1 MVHDRWPVKFLIHLL
16 LLITLSAL
24 GGAAW
29 VAHRPVTLPPGVAIK
44 GGGKNRDPVDDLKQA
59 AIKGAGV
66 IVISETEVNRHLE
79 KVLSARR
86 QGPLARWVQFEN
98 LHLDLEPEVAHVTLV
113 WNVSGHWS
121 TATVDLSVVRLE
133 KNFRIEIVGGAYG
146 HLKVPRGLLRP
157 LAPALQSLNEAL
169 QEEIHALFQMNQ
181 VRVAEHKLVLD
192 PRFP

>member
-1 MVHDRWPVKFLIHLL
+1 MHDRWPVKFLIHLL
-16 LLITLSAL
+16 LLTTLSAL
-24 GGAAW
+24 AGAAW
-29 VAHRPVTLPPGVAIK
+29 VAHRPVTLPEGGAIT

-66 IVISETEVNRHLE
+66 IVINEAEVNRHLG

-86 QGPLARWVQFEN
+86 QGPLSRWVQFKN
-98 LHLDLEPEVAHVTLV
+98 LHLDLEPDVAHATLV
-113 WNVSGHWS
+113 WNVSGHYS
-121 TATVDLSVVRLE
+121 TATVDLRVARLE

-157 LAPALQSLNEAL
+157 LAPVLQSLSEAL

>member
-16 LLITLSAL
+16 LLTTLSAL
-24 GGAAW
+24 AGAAW
-29 VAHRPVTLPPGVAIK
+29 VAHRPVTPPEGVAIK
-44 GGGKNRDPVDDLKQA
+44 GSGKNRDPVDELKQA

-66 IVISETEVNRHLE
+66 IVINETEVNRHLG
-79 KVLSARR
+79 KVLIARR
-86 QGPLARWVQFEN
+86 QGPLARWVQFES
-98 LHLDLEPEVAHVTLV
+98 LHLALEPDVAHATLV
-113 WNVSGHWS
+113 WNVSGHYS
-121 TATVDLSVVRLE
+121 TATVDLRVARLE

-157 LAPALQSLNEAL
+157 LAPVLQSLSEAL

>member
-1 MVHDRWPVKFLIHLL
+1 MKFLINLL

-24 GGAAW
+24 AGAAW
-29 VAHRPVTLPPGVAIK
+29 VAHRPVTLPSGEAVK

-79 KVLSARR
+79 KELRARR
-86 QGPLARWVQFEN
+86 QGPLARRVQFEN
-98 LHLDLEPEVAHVTLV
+98 LHLDLEPEVAHATLA
-113 WNVSGHWS
+113 WNVSGHRN
-121 TATVDLSVVRLE
+121 TATVDLCVVRLE

-157 LAPALQSLNEAL
+157 LAPVLQSLSEAL